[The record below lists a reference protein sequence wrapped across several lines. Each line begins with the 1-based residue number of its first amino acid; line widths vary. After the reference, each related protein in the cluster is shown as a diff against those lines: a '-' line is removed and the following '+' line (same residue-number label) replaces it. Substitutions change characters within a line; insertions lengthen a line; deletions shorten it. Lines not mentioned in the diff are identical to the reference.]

1 MIATQLFESPNLRL
15 TSIDP
20 EQDSKIE
27 STWTYDLDYAQ
38 NVMDTPARPLGALEL
53 KKSHEEEQ
61 KRADER
67 GNQYYFA
74 IRLKE
79 DNQLA
84 GTIRFPFI
92 FWVHSSAWLKIAIAD
107 PAILVRYG
115 QEALQMALRY
125 SFTELN
131 LYRVETALPEY
142 QREMIDLLE
151 VAGFLLEVRRR
162 QVFYRNGRYHDA
174 LHFGLLQ
181 DEWKVKA
188 AEEVLA

>member
-1 MIATQLFESPNLRL
+1 MIATQLFESQNLRL

-27 STWTYDLDYAQ
+27 AAWTYDLDYAK
-38 NVMDTPARPLGALEL
+38 NVLDAPTRPLGALEL
-53 KKSHEEEQ
+53 KKNHEEEQ
-61 KRADER
+61 KKADER

-79 DNQLA
+79 GNQLA
-84 GTIRFPFI
+84 GTVRFPFV
-92 FWVHSSAWLKIAIAD
+92 FWVHASARLRLGIAD
-107 PAILVRYG
+107 PDILARFG

-131 LYRVETALPEY
+131 LYRVETVLPEY
-142 QREMIDLLE
+142 QHEMIDVFE
-151 VAGFLLEVRRR
+151 CAGFLQEIRRR
-162 QVFYRNGRYHDA
+162 QVFYRNGRYFDA

-181 DEWKVKA
+181 DEWKTQGAV
-188 AEEVLA
+188 EVLS